1 MDDAA
6 IRRPAARL
14 IGLLSLWLAAYLSLA
29 PLSRWVVRG
38 ALGLSTGSRLAA
50 AVEFFLYDSG
60 RLLLLLI
67 LVIFIMGILRTF
79 LTPLRTRRLL
89 AGRGEPAGI
98 LLAALL
104 GVATPF
110 CTCSAVPLF
119 IGFVT
124 AGLPLGV
131 AFSFLVSSPMVNEV
145 ALVLLFGIL
154 GWKVALFYAATG
166 VSIAVL
172 SGWLIGR
179 LGLERHLEDWVG
191 ETAGKLA
198 SSPDTERISAELEG
212 PAPDWAGRI
221 HIAESSTREIVAKVW
236 PFILVG
242 IGVGAGIH
250 GYVPT
255 ESMAGIMGKNA
266 WWSVP
271 AAVAI
276 GIPLYSTAAG
286 MIPIVQALLEK
297 GAALGTC
304 LAFMMAVIGLSL
316 PEVVILRK
324 VLKPKLLAIFLGI
337 VGAGIV
343 AVGYLFNLL
352 F

>member
-1 MDDAA
+1 MEQAA
-6 IRRPAARL
+6 TRRPELRL
-14 IGLLSLWLAAYLSLA
+14 LGLLALWLAAFLSLG
-29 PLSRWVVRG
+29 PLSRWVVGG
-38 ALGLSTGSRLAA
+38 ALRLTFGSRPAA

-60 RLLLLLI
+60 RLMLWLA
-67 LVIFIMGILRTF
+67 LVLFLMGILRTF
-79 LTPLRTRRLL
+79 LTPRHMRRLL
-89 AGRGEPAGI
+89 TGRGETAGI
-98 LLAALL
+98 FLAALL
-104 GVATPF
+104 GIATPF

-124 AGLPLGV
+124 AGLPLSV
-131 AFSFLVSSPMVNEV
+131 SFSFLVCAPMVNEV
-145 ALVLLFGIL
+145 ALVLLFGLL
-154 GWKVALFYAATG
+154 GWKVALLYAATG
-166 VSIAVL
+166 FSIAVV
-172 SGWLIGR
+172 SGWAIGR
-179 LGLERHLEDWVG
+179 LGMERHVEGWVW
-191 ETAGKLA
+191 ETAGKLRL
-198 SSPDTERISAELEG
+198 SPDSESISAELEG
-212 PAPDWAGRI
+212 PAPDWAGRVR
-221 HIAESSTREIVAKVW
+221 IAEGTTREIVAQVW
-236 PFILVG
+236 PFILAG
-242 IGVGAGIH
+242 IAVGAGIY

-255 ESMAGIMGKNA
+255 ASMAAIMGKSA

-286 MIPIVQALLEK
+286 MIPVVQALLEK

-324 VLKPKLLAIFLGI
+324 VLKPRLLGVFLGI
-337 VGAGIV
+337 VASGIV